1 MATFKVTLEK
11 FLEEGKFAFATVEDC
26 QDAGELIDHC
36 RREFPDYDVIQ
47 FEEISK

>member
-26 QDAGELIDHC
+26 YDEAELFDHC
-36 RREFPDYDVIQ
+36 RREFPEYDIIQ
-47 FEEISK
+47 FQEISK